1 MPDAGGAPPGQGTE
15 PPIPIPN
22 LPGIG
27 DGPPPV
33 TPDPRLAGDRAAKKP
48 TQQGGYVE
56 TKQPTYPREG
66 RCVGRCVEDTG
77 SLEWWFLLL

>member
-1 MPDAGGAPPGQGTE
+1 MVLIQMYGGGWRP
-15 PPIPIPN
+15 
-22 LPGIG
+22 
-27 DGPPPV
+27 
-33 TPDPRLAGDRAAKKP
+33 AKNP

-77 SLEWWFLLL
+77 SLDWWYEVSYLLL

>member
-1 MPDAGGAPPGQGTE
+1 MTVLAQPVVPVHLK
-15 PPIPIPN
+15 PIVDMSVNRQREATNDLIK
-22 LPGIG
+22 
-27 DGPPPV
+27 
-33 TPDPRLAGDRAAKKP
+33 AAKNP

-77 SLEWWFLLL
+77 SLDWWYLLL

>member
-1 MPDAGGAPPGQGTE
+1 MKPETHVDLEEMRSDVTNCHPP
-15 PPIPIPN
+15 
-22 LPGIG
+22 
-27 DGPPPV
+27 
-33 TPDPRLAGDRAAKKP
+33 AKNP

-77 SLEWWFLLL
+77 SLDWWYLLL

>member
-1 MPDAGGAPPGQGTE
+1 MAD
-15 PPIPIPN
+15 
-22 LPGIG
+22 IG
-27 DGPPPV
+27 SAL
-33 TPDPRLAGDRAAKKP
+33 TAAKKP

-77 SLEWWFLLL
+77 SLEWWFLYY

>member
-1 MPDAGGAPPGQGTE
+1 MCRGNLDLNLTRARSSPGRILPLTRERPAGQTAAP
-15 PPIPIPN
+15 
-22 LPGIG
+22 
-27 DGPPPV
+27 
-33 TPDPRLAGDRAAKKP
+33 AKNP

-77 SLEWWFLLL
+77 SLDWWYLLL

>member
-1 MPDAGGAPPGQGTE
+1 MSTVGGEGRIACGVLTS
-15 PPIPIPN
+15 
-22 LPGIG
+22 
-27 DGPPPV
+27 
-33 TPDPRLAGDRAAKKP
+33 AKNP

-77 SLEWWFLLL
+77 SLDWWYLLL

>member
-1 MPDAGGAPPGQGTE
+1 MRVHLGGVPWQGTFRRSH
-15 PPIPIPN
+15 PPRSKGLYYKN
-22 LPGIG
+22 
-27 DGPPPV
+27 
-33 TPDPRLAGDRAAKKP
+33 P

-77 SLEWWFLLL
+77 SLDWWYLLL

>member
-1 MPDAGGAPPGQGTE
+1 MKVQTKARLNQ
-15 PPIPIPN
+15 
-22 LPGIG
+22 
-27 DGPPPV
+27 PPPV
-33 TPDPRLAGDRAAKKP
+33 SFRATRAAKKP

-77 SLEWWFLLL
+77 SLQCRSTWWFLFL

>member
-1 MPDAGGAPPGQGTE
+1 MTIE
-15 PPIPIPN
+15 SLII
-22 LPGIG
+22 
-27 DGPPPV
+27 
-33 TPDPRLAGDRAAKKP
+33 TAKNP

-77 SLEWWFLLL
+77 SLEWWVLLL

>member
-1 MPDAGGAPPGQGTE
+1 MWRILSQPERRDQ
-15 PPIPIPN
+15 
-22 LPGIG
+22 
-27 DGPPPV
+27 
-33 TPDPRLAGDRAAKKP
+33 AAEETKTAKNP

-77 SLEWWFLLL
+77 SLDWRYLLL